1 MAGYK
6 VALANGPDA
15 HPWGDR
21 RNICAVQALRSH
33 DESRKDKA
41 MASSA
46 GQKPLILTAAEAD
59 LQRAEA
65 RAEANARLA
74 ERQVKPSGR
83 GSAIAYFV
91 AALILLVVGYLWFSG
106 TWNTPS
112 VLPTVTE
119 TIPSPDIDSTVAPGP
134 ATTPVPQTTPPP
146 ADAPATNP

>member
-1 MAGYK
+1 
-6 VALANGPDA
+6 
-15 HPWGDR
+15 
-21 RNICAVQALRSH
+21 
-33 DESRKDKA
+33 

-65 RAEANARLA
+65 RAEVNARLA
-74 ERQVKPSGR
+74 ERQVNPSR
-83 GSAIAYFV
+83 RSSAITYIV
-91 AALILLVVGYLWFSG
+91 AALILLVAGYLWFSG
-106 TWNTPS
+106 TWNTTS

>member
-1 MAGYK
+1 VIGGTFA
-6 VALANGPDA
+6 PF
-15 HPWGDR
+15 R
-21 RNICAVQALRSH
+21 RFASMNNP
-33 DESRKDKA
+33 EKDKD

-46 GQKPLILTAAEAD
+46 RQKPLILTAAEAD

-74 ERQVKPSGR
+74 EWQVKPSRR
-83 GSAIAYFV
+83 GSALAYIV
-91 AALILLVVGYLWFSG
+91 AALVLLAGYLWFSG
-106 TWNTPS
+106 TWNTTP

-134 ATTPVPQTTPPP
+134 PAPQTTPPP

>member
-1 MAGYK
+1 M
-6 VALANGPDA
+6 VLMPI
-15 HPWGDR
+15 HGDW
-21 RNICAVQALRSH
+21 RNIYAVQALRSH
-33 DESRKDKA
+33 YESQKDKA

-74 ERQVKPSGR
+74 ERQVKPSRR
-83 GSAIAYFV
+83 GSAIAYVV
-91 AALILLVVGYLWFSG
+91 AALILLAGYLWFSG
-106 TWNTPS
+106 TWNTTS

-119 TIPSPDIDSTVAPGP
+119 TIPSPDIDSSVAPGP
-134 ATTPVPQTTPPP
+134 ATTPVPENSPPP